1 MLQRH
6 VNQHFAYDD
15 VQAEAAGSG
24 RNTARK
30 SGGGHG
36 GFPAKKEN
44 PKNVSESTKNLKR
57 AGVKLKKRNLLFSA
71 RIFDFF
77 DVGVMAGIRHG
88 VYDLEVRSAGL
99 GLAKADAGGEE
110 VEFKPRIAAL
120 RTNAKNGRKEALV
133 RWTPVEMLVSNLFVP
148 FVKKVINLT
157 PLSCVLKVMLSKA
170 FSTW

>member
-6 VNQHFAYDD
+6 VNQHFAYDEEH
-15 VQAEAAGSG
+15 AEATGSG

-36 GFPAKKEN
+36 CFPAKKEN

-57 AGVKLKKRNLLFSA
+57 AGVKLKKRNLIFSA

-88 VYDLEVRSAGL
+88 VYDLEVKSASL
-99 GLAKADAGGEE
+99 GLARATSGGEE
-110 VEFKPRIAAL
+110 VEFRPRIAAV
-120 RTNAKNGRKEALV
+120 RTNTKSGRREALV
-133 RWTPVEMLVSNLFVP
+133 RWTPEDM
-148 FVKKVINLT
+148 
-157 PLSCVLKVMLSKA
+157 
-170 FSTW
+170 